1 MLKTRL
7 SSKGQVI
14 IPKSVRD
21 HKGWRAGDELIVE
34 ERPEGLLLRRA
45 KPFKRTTIE
54 EVTGS
59 LKPKYK
65 GPPRTVEE
73 MDEAVSKYV
82 RKRWERYKA

>member
-54 EVTGS
+54 EVTGCAG
-59 LKPKYK
+59 YK
-65 GPPRTVEE
+65 GPSRTIEE
-73 MDEAVSKYV
+73 MDAAVGEMIR
-82 RKRWERYKA
+82 RKWERNKA